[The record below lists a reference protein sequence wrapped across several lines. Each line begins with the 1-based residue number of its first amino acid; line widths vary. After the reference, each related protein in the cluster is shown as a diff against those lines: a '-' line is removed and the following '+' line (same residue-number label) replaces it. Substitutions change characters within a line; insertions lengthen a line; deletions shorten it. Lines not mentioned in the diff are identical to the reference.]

1 MLIVGHVTP
10 PTHQQDANQQQ
21 KLQSSSAQ
29 YNLSFVGYYR
39 PQRSWGKVIFS
50 VACVKNSVHCMLG
63 YSPSLGADTSP
74 PPTPEQTPLGTRHP
88 TPPQTR
94 HPPWEQTP
102 PLPAQYMLGD
112 TGNKRAVR
120 ILLECNLVHILRSFC
135 LFHKES
141 SFR

>member
-21 KLQSSSAQ
+21 KLQSLSAQ

-50 VACVKNSVHCMLG
+50 VVCVKNSVHCMLG

-74 PPTPEQTPLGTRHP
+74 PGAVHAGRYGQQAGCTHP
-88 TPPQTR
+88 TGMQSCS
-94 HPPWEQTP
+94 H
-102 PLPAQYMLGD
+102 LA
-112 TGNKRAVR
+112 
-120 ILLECNLVHILRSFC
+120 
-135 LFHKES
+135 
-141 SFR
+141 